1 MKPAINILVADD
13 EVSMRSFIAAAL
25 RDEGYNVAEYD
36 PENSKA
42 NILQKQ
48 YDVAIVDIMMPGMD
62 GFELRKEIAKH
73 SPDTQFI
80 FITGQADAEKLEK
93 AIGLGVYMFM
103 PKPFQSEHIRYAVLG
118 ALKMKELYQKNIE
131 YRVADG
137 ANNMGLVGKS
147 SHIRSLRQIIMETA
161 PMEVSVLITGE
172 SGTGKEIVA
181 GCIHQFSCRASKPF
195 IAVNMASLSPSLIES
210 ELFGHVQGAF
220 TGAAKTKHGFFETA
234 EGGTLFLDEIGDLR
248 MELQSKLLRVLDKG
262 EFCRVGDANSRI
274 VNIRIISAT
283 NWDLAKMVK
292 ENRFRKDLYYRL
304 RGTEIRLSP
313 LRERKEDIPYLL
325 SHFLGDNGPVILPCA
340 MEALCEFKWPG
351 NVRELKAV
359 ANNFKV
365 LATKKIVNGELA
377 SKVLGL
383 NASGDSNEKEIIPF
397 NIFKADTE
405 RKYFESLLESTGQN
419 ISKASKLSGLDRTNF
434 RNKLKSLSLYHENEK
449 EGFNHP

>member
-1 MKPAINILVADD
+1 MKPAINVLVADD

-25 RDEGYNVAEYD
+25 RDESYNVAEYD
-36 PENSKA
+36 PDNSKA
-42 NILQKQ
+42 EILQKQ
-48 YDVAIVDIMMPGMD
+48 YDVAVVDIMMPGMD
-62 GFELRKEIAKH
+62 GFELRHEILKH

-103 PKPFQSEHIRYAVLG
+103 PKPFQADHIRYAVLG

-131 YRVADG
+131 YRIADG

-147 SHIRSLRQIIMETA
+147 SHVRSLRQKIMETA

-181 GCIHQFSCRASKPF
+181 GCIHQFSSRASKPF
-195 IAVNMASLSPSLIES
+195 ICVNIASLSSSLIES

-220 TGAAKTKHGFFETA
+220 TGAVKAKHGFFEA
-234 EGGTLFLDEIGDLR
+234 ADGGTLFLDEIGDLPL
-248 MELQSKLLRVLDKG
+248 ELQSKLLRVLDKG
-262 EFCRVGDANSRI
+262 EFCRVGEANSRK
-274 VNIRIISAT
+274 VNVRIISAT
-283 NWDLAKMVK
+283 NMDLTKMVK
-292 ENRFRKDLYYRL
+292 ENQFRKDLYYRL

-325 SHFLGDNGPVILPCA
+325 SHFLGDNGPVILPYA
-340 MEALCEFKWPG
+340 MEALCEFNWPG

-365 LATKKIVNGELA
+365 LATNKIVNGELT

-383 NASGDSNEKEIIPF
+383 NGSGDSNEKEIIPF
-397 NIFKADTE
+397 NRFKIDTE
-405 RKYFESLLESTGQN
+405 KKYFESLLEFTGQN

-434 RNKLKSLSLYHENEK
+434 RNKLKSLGLYQENEK
-449 EGFNHP
+449 